1 MGVEYTLINLTK
13 REQISFIHMA
23 GSKMRELAGNPAQ
36 AAVVTWYMLHNQG
49 DEIQFVSDSYG
60 EWPFRRG
67 QRGDELQFR
76 DVTLRYIGQ
85 LLEQGILK
93 NQGFL
98 YIDPDDPTDSYILN
112 LKNIY
117 LDHCPE

>member
-1 MGVEYTLINLTK
+1 MGVEYILVNLTK

-36 AAVVTWYMLHNQG
+36 AAVVTWYMLNNRG
-49 DEIQFVSDSYG
+49 DEIQFVSDSDG
-60 EWPFRRG
+60 EWPFRHG
-67 QRGDELQFR
+67 QRGDKDHFQ
-76 DVTLRYIGQ
+76 DVTLRYIDQ

-98 YIDPDDPTDSYILN
+98 YTDPDDPTDSYILN

-117 LDHCPE
+117 LNHCPE